1 MIFFVT
7 TTKIDVRRRTT
18 AELRWAELYS
28 PQFNPHEDEDELR
41 RLWIVMGAVNPPAD
55 MRTAVELRWGKSCW
69 PAPPS
74 RLSPRSLYQDELY
87 TGHFLK
93 IQPSE
98 EQFTELFHR
107 IEKLIPNVIL
117 ALKLI
122 PNVILALSCS
132 GWIVY
137 YAIGFTVTLV
147 TNTHPCCGEASG
159 KKRHRFSQEYN
170 MPACDLFSIHWFL
183 TISKCSQFIVIASTF
198 VYLYKSPSWSVQCF
212 PVLRRHCLLHRARL
226 VSAVK
231 HFMC

>member
-1 MIFFVT
+1 MHLWTKTFTKMRSIMIFFVT
-7 TTKIDVRRRTT
+7 ATKIAVRRRTT
-18 AELRWAELYS
+18 AELRWVELYS
-28 PQFNPHEDEDELR
+28 PQFNPHEDEDESRQLR
-41 RLWIVMGAVNPPAD
+41 TVMGAVNPPAD

-107 IEKLIPNVIL
+107 IEKLIFY
-117 ALKLI
+117 
-122 PNVILALSCS
+122 VILALSCS

-147 TNTHPCCGEASG
+147 TNTHPCCGEASR
-159 KKRHRFSQEYN
+159 KKTQIESGIQRAS
-170 MPACDLFSIHWFL
+170 MWF
-183 TISKCSQFIVIASTF
+183 V
-198 VYLYKSPSWSVQCF
+198 
-212 PVLRRHCLLHRARL
+212 HN
-226 VSAVK
+226 
-231 HFMC
+231 